1 MPTTIKEKTAL
12 KFEPVHLSDL
22 TKITDLYFNQS
33 GIEKESTN
41 FEQPKL
47 TEEFGFPIY
56 KLVEGNLIIGYSYFT
71 VNSSEEIIFKAI
83 IKPEYSFGD
92 LESRFINQS
101 KQKYLSKKELDRKG
115 MKNSIMRMVDWL
127 NWSR

>member
-1 MPTTIKEKTAL
+1 MPTTINEETAL

-22 TKITDLYFNQS
+22 TKITDLYFSQTEIENQS
-33 GIEKESTN
+33 EHFNQS
-41 FEQPKL
+41 KL

-56 KLVEGNLIIGYSYFT
+56 KLVEGDLIIGYSYFT

-83 IKPEYSFGD
+83 INPEYSFGD
-92 LESRFINQS
+92 LKSRFIDQS
-101 KQKYLSKKELDRKG
+101 KQKYVSKKELDHKG
-115 MKNSIMRMVDWL
+115 MKNSITRMVDWL

>member
-1 MPTTIKEKTAL
+1 MPTIIKEKTDL

-22 TKITDLYFNQS
+22 TEITDLYFARS
-33 GIEKESTN
+33 EKENKN
-41 FEQPKL
+41 FEQSKL

-71 VNSSEEIIFKAI
+71 IDVSDEIVFKAI
-83 IKPEYSFGD
+83 INSEYSFGD
-92 LESRFINQS
+92 LENRFINHS
-101 KQKYLSKKELDRKG
+101 KQKYFSQKEPDSKG
-115 MKNSIMRMVDWL
+115 MKNSINRIVDWL

>member
-1 MPTTIKEKTAL
+1 MPTTIKEEKAL
-12 KFEPVHLSDL
+12 KFESVHLSDL
-22 TKITDLYFNQS
+22 TKITDLYFSQTEIENQS
-33 GIEKESTN
+33 EN
-41 FEQPKL
+41 FNQPKL

-56 KLVEGNLIIGYSYFT
+56 KLVEGDLIIGYSYFT
-71 VNSSEEIIFKAI
+71 VNSYDEIIFKAI

-101 KQKYLSKKELDRKG
+101 KQKYLSKKELDHKG

>member
-1 MPTTIKEKTAL
+1 MPTTIKEETAL
-12 KFEPVHLSDL
+12 KFESVHLSDL
-22 TKITDLYFNQS
+22 TKITDLYFSQTEIESQS
-33 GIEKESTN
+33 EHFN
-41 FEQPKL
+41 QPKL

-71 VNSSEEIIFKAI
+71 VNSSEEIIFNAI
-83 IKPEYSFGD
+83 INPEYSFGD

-101 KQKYLSKKELDRKG
+101 KQKYLSKKELDHKG

>member
-1 MPTTIKEKTAL
+1 MPTTIKEETAL
-12 KFEPVHLSDL
+12 KFESVHLSDL

-56 KLVEGNLIIGYSYFT
+56 KLVEGDLIIGYSYFT

-115 MKNSIMRMVDWL
+115 MKNSIMKMVDWL

>member
-33 GIEKESTN
+33 GIKKENESLN
-41 FEQPKL
+41 QPQL

-56 KLVEGNLIIGYSYFT
+56 KLVEGDLMIGYSYFT
-71 VNSSEEIIFKAI
+71 FNSSEEIVFKAV
-83 IKPEYSFGD
+83 IKSEYSPGD
-92 LESRFINQS
+92 LKDRFINQS
-101 KQKYLSKKELDRKG
+101 KQKYLSKKELDHKG
-115 MKNSIMRMVDWL
+115 MKNSITRMVDWL

>member
-1 MPTTIKEKTAL
+1 MPTTIKEETAL

-33 GIEKESTN
+33 GIKKESKN
-41 FEQPKL
+41 LNQLQL

-56 KLVEGNLIIGYSYFT
+56 KLVKGDLIIGYSYFT
-71 VNSSEEIIFKAI
+71 INSSEEIIFNAI
-83 IKPEYSFGD
+83 INPEYSFGD
-92 LESRFINQS
+92 LESRFIDRS
-101 KQKYLSKKELDRKG
+101 KQKYLSKKELDTKG
-115 MKNSIMRMVDWL
+115 MKNSITRMVDWL